1 MNIYQMLAIC
11 GMLSPIIYTITWIV
25 GGFILDDYNH
35 IRDDVS
41 SLYAVGAPKQKL
53 FQTIFAIGIAL
64 LFTFSLG
71 LHNGINNGEGSI
83 VGPILFMTSA
93 FLGLIVAIFFPLDEG
108 GELVTWKGKMHLI
121 LIVISGLLVMTSMIF
136 LGLRTKS
143 IEGWG
148 GFAWFSLISAPITL
162 ILVVVSGI
170 YAGGPYMGLVE
181 RLMVEYYQLYYFII
195 ALVVFLRN

>member
-1 MNIYQMLAIC
+1 MD
-11 GMLSPIIYTITWIV
+11 SWW
-25 GGFILDDYNH
+25 
-35 IRDDVS
+35 
-41 SLYAVGAPKQKL
+41 
-53 FQTIFAIGIAL
+53 TIFAIGIAL
-64 LFTFSLG
+64 LFIFSLG

-83 VGPILFMTSA
+83 VGPIFFMTSA
-93 FLGLIVAIFFPLDEG
+93 FLGLVVAIFFPLDEG
-108 GELVTWKGKMHLI
+108 GELTTWKGKMHLI

-143 IEGWG
+143 IEGWF

-181 RLMVEYYQLYYFII
+181 RLMVEYYQLYYFIL
-195 ALVVFLRN
+195 ALAVFLRN